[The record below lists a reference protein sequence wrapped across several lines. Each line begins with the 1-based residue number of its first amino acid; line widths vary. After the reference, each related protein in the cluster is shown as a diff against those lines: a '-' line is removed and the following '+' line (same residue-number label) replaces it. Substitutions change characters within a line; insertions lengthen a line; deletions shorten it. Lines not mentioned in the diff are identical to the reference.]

1 MGIENKTMPL
11 RDHFHSSS
19 TYLKW
24 EALHGGWPMMIA
36 QRLNSL
42 LPEEYVAQP
51 RVRLGDMMEI
61 DIAALERES
70 GRGSVGRVTD
80 EGSLMVASWAPARPK
95 ILLDTEFPEPSE
107 YEVNIY
113 TQDEFRLVAAIELV
127 SPSNKDRP
135 ENRNTFVNK
144 CESLLKKGVCVTIVD
159 PVTNRTANLYGEL
172 LDELGAQRTAISRSV
187 IYAATCRGR
196 RTGPRWRLETW
207 EHELAVGAVLPTLPL
222 WLSEE
227 FMVPLDLE
235 AAYEET
241 CRSLRI
247 R

>member
-1 MGIENKTMPL
+1 MPL

-42 LPEEYVAQP
+42 LPEEYIAQP
-51 RVRLGDMMEI
+51 SVRLGDMLEI

-70 GRGSVGRVTD
+70 GRGSFSRVD
-80 EGSLMVASWAPARPK
+80 DQGSLMVASWAPADPN

-135 ENRNTFVNK
+135 ENRKTFVNK
-144 CESLLKKGVCVTIVD
+144 CEALLKKEVCVTIVD
-159 PVTNRTANLYGEL
+159 PVTSRMANLYGEL
-172 LDELGAQRTAISRSV
+172 LDELGAQRTAISRSA

-196 RTGPRWRLETW
+196 RSGPRWRLETW
-207 EHELAVGAVLPTLPL
+207 EHELAVGTALPTLPL
-222 WLSEE
+222 WLCED

>member
-1 MGIENKTMPL
+1 
-11 RDHFHSSS
+11 
-19 TYLKW
+19 
-24 EALHGGWPMMIA
+24 MMIA

-51 RVRLGDMMEI
+51 SVRLGDMMEI

-70 GRGSVGRVTD
+70 DSRVED
-80 EGSLMVASWAPARPK
+80 EGRLMVASWAPAKPK
-95 ILLDTEFPEPSE
+95 ILLDAEFPEPSE
-107 YEVNIY
+107 YEVNVY

-135 ENRNTFVNK
+135 ENRKTFVNK
-144 CESLLKKGVCVTIVD
+144 CEALLKKDVCVTIVD
-159 PVTNRTANLYGEL
+159 VVTSRTANLYGEL
-172 LDELGAQRTAISRSV
+172 LDELGAERTAVSRSS

-196 RTGPRWRLETW
+196 RSGPRWRLETW
-207 EHELAVGAVLPTLPL
+207 EHELAIGAALPTLPL
-222 WLSEE
+222 WLSED
-227 FMVPLDLE
+227 FTVPLELE
-235 AAYEET
+235 ATYEET

>member
-1 MGIENKTMPL
+1 MLIV
-11 RDHFHSSS
+11 
-19 TYLKW
+19 
-24 EALHGGWPMMIA
+24 

-51 RVRLGDMMEI
+51 SVRLGDTMEI
-61 DIAALERES
+61 DVAALERES
-70 GRGSVGRVTD
+70 GRRSFSRVD
-80 EGSLMVASWAPARPK
+80 EGGGLSVASWAPANPK

-135 ENRNTFVNK
+135 ENRKTFVNK
-144 CESLLKKGVCVTIVD
+144 CEALLKKDVCITIVD
-159 PVTNRTANLYGEL
+159 LVTSRTANLYGEL
-172 LDELGAQRTAISRSV
+172 LDELGAQRTAISRSA

-196 RTGPRWRLETW
+196 RSGPRWRLETW
-207 EHELAVGAVLPTLPL
+207 EHELAVGTTLPTLPL
-222 WLSEE
+222 WLSED
-227 FMVPLDLE
+227 FMVPFDLE
-235 AAYEET
+235 ATYEET
-241 CRSLRI
+241 CRALRI

>member
-1 MGIENKTMPL
+1 MPL

-19 TYLKW
+19 TYLEW

-42 LPEEYVAQP
+42 MSEEYIAQP
-51 RVRLGDMMEI
+51 SVRLGDMMEI
-61 DIAALERES
+61 DVAALERES
-70 GRGSVGRVTD
+70 GGNSFESTSDGSP
-80 EGSLMVASWAPARPK
+80 SVALWEPSKPI

-107 YEVNIY
+107 YEVNVY

-135 ENRNTFVNK
+135 ENRKTFDNK
-144 CESLLKKGVCVTIVD
+144 CETLLKKDVSVTIVD
-159 PVTNRTANLYGEL
+159 LVTSRSANLYGEL
-172 LDELGAQRTAISRSV
+172 LEELDAQRTAISRSS

-196 RTGPRWRLETW
+196 RSGPRWCLETW
-207 EHELAVGAVLPTLPL
+207 EHELAIGTALPTLPL
-222 WLSEE
+222 WLSDD
-227 FMVPLDLE
+227 FMVPLELE
-235 AAYEET
+235 ATYEET

>member
-1 MGIENKTMPL
+1 MPL
-11 RDHFHSSS
+11 REHFHSSS

-42 LPEEYVAQP
+42 MPDEYIAQP
-51 RVRLGDMMEI
+51 SVRLGGIMEI

-70 GRGSVGRVTD
+70 DHNSFGRI
-80 EGSLMVASWAPARPK
+80 EGERRQLIATEPLAEPK
-95 ILLDTEFPEPSE
+95 ILLEIEFPEPSE

-135 ENRNTFVNK
+135 ENRKTFVNK
-144 CESLLKKGVCVTIVD
+144 CEALLKKDVCVTIVD
-159 PVTNRTANLYGEL
+159 PVTSRSANLYGEL
-172 LDELGAQRTAISRSV
+172 LNELSAQRTSISRTP

-196 RTGPRWRLETW
+196 RSGPRWRLETW
-207 EHELAVGAVLPTLPL
+207 EHELAIGTPLPTLPL
-222 WLSEE
+222 WLSED
-227 FMVPLDLE
+227 FMVPLELE
-235 AAYEET
+235 STYEET